1 MRGNFNS
8 IIQSQIPVLVDFHA
22 VWCAPCKTQSP
33 ILVEI
38 SRELN
43 GRLKVIKIDVD
54 KNPEI
59 ADRYQIRGVP
69 TLALFRN
76 GQGLWRQSGL
86 IDKLSLL
93 NILQQFL

>member
-1 MRGNFNS
+1 
-8 IIQSQIPVLVDFHA
+8 
-22 VWCAPCKTQSP
+22 
-33 ILVEI
+33 VEI

-59 ADRYQIRGVP
+59 ANRYQIRGVP

-76 GQGLWRQSGL
+76 GQSLWRQSGL
-86 IDKLSLL
+86 IDKASLL
-93 NILQQFL
+93 NVLQPYL